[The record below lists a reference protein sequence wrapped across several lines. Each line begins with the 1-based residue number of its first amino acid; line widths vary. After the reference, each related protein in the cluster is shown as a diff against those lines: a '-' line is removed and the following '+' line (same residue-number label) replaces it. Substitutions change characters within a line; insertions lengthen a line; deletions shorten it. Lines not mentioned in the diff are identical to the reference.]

1 MTKRAKTIIAVV
13 LIVLSLAVLFTAC
26 NLKDAIDDLQQQVGG
41 YEPNDN
47 EKTVTI
53 FIGEDKFEVTTS
65 ERYLHGALLELLS
78 ANKIS
83 TYDYA
88 SSDFGAYINQIED
101 LQQDFTNGK
110 YYSIWHNV
118 DTFALKSISSEWNP
132 GRATG
137 EDDGNGNVFAVT
149 NYQNV
154 KLYYS
159 AVGVDLLPLIDGC
172 TYAIL
177 VD

>member
-1 MTKRAKTIIAVV
+1 MTKRAKIVVAILLVVLALAVV
-13 LIVLSLAVLFTAC
+13 MTSC
-26 NLKDAIDDLQQQVGG
+26 NIKDAIKDLQGQVGG

-47 EKTVTI
+47 EKSVTI
-53 FIGEDKFEVTTS
+53 FIGEDKFEVTTNQ
-65 ERYLHGALLELLS
+65 RYLHGALLELLS
-78 ANKIS
+78 ENKIS

-101 LQQDFTNGK
+101 LEQDFQNGK

-118 DTFALKSISSEWNP
+118 DVFALKSISTEYNP
-132 GRATG
+132 GRATA
-137 EDDGNGNVFAVT
+137 EDDGEGNVFAVT
-149 NYQNV
+149 NYENV
-154 KLYYS
+154 KMFYS
-159 AVGVDLLPLIDGC
+159 AVGVDALPLIDGC